1 MASSCY
7 PLPLCPV
14 SVTDCPQCGGLCL
27 GAVIL
32 PCGHLSCRR
41 CCHHLLQQQGGP
53 HITCH
58 LCARD
63 LPLPRE
69 CSSVSQVVQRLGTDP
84 VTDHLVQQRLLSQG
98 RVGCQVHGNSDATMV
113 CEDCHDYFCG
123 SCCDVH
129 RKQTATSDHVLRL
142 LPTAL
147 HNMSSLSN
155 ILPTPKTYTTS
166 LTDSSVS
173 ISNPDDPQPHSQSR
187 SKTVSRQWLQ
197 KEAQLLQQSASDR
210 RAAAST
216 VKEII
221 ALGEQILSKIEAQE
235 QLLRTCSDCLSG
247 CDVTYEKDS
256 QTFVIRRSM
265 DDVTMTVK
273 TEGLERRLRH
283 VRESHQSPSVTALD
297 RLRTQIIDLMHGESY
312 YAQRACE
319 ITQCIRDHT
328 CNRAHEHK
336 HTHTDVVH
344 GR

>member
-1 MASSCY
+1 MASLLS
-7 PLPLCPV
+7 L
-14 SVTDCPQCGGLCL
+14 SECPQCGGLCL
-27 GAVIL
+27 GALIL
-32 PCGHLSCRR
+32 PCGHLSCRK

-58 LCARD
+58 LCAQD

-69 CSSVSQVVQRLGTDP
+69 CGSVSQVVQQLGTDP

-147 HNMSSLSN
+147 HNMSSLSS
-155 ILPTPKTYTTS
+155 IPPTPKTYTTS
-166 LTDSSVS
+166 LTDSSIS
-173 ISNPDDPQPHSQSR
+173 ISNPADPQPHSQSR
-187 SKTVSRQWLQ
+187 GKTVSRQWLQ

-235 QLLRTCSDCLSG
+235 QLFQTCSGCLSG
-247 CDVTYEKDS
+247 CDVTDEMDD
-256 QTFVIRRSM
+256 QTFVIRR
-265 DDVTMTVK
+265 DVDNASMTVK
-273 TEGLERRLRH
+273 TDGLERRLRH
-283 VRESHQSPSVTALD
+283 IRDTHHSPSVTTVE
-297 RLRTQIIDLMHGESY
+297 RIRTQLTNLLFG
-312 YAQRACE
+312 
-319 ITQCIRDHT
+319 
-328 CNRAHEHK
+328 K
-336 HTHTDVVH
+336 
-344 GR
+344 